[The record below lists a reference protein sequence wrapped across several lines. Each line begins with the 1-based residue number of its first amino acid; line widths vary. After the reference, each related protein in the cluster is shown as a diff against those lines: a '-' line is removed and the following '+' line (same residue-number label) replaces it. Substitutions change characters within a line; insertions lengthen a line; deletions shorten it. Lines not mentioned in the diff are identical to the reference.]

1 MVCTSGPGWGDEE
14 AAIHDARKA
23 AAQALR
29 DPMLQGFLATVY
41 ERAGHWSAAVEQWV
55 ALARVKPTEERA
67 ATYQLLVMGIQAYR
81 EDRLG
86 DAVEALEAAWRTSP
100 GDPNVAHY
108 LAYASKESG
117 NLPRAIVVLRQA
129 LDVHPN
135 DQMSGPI
142 RETLERYGLLSK

>member
-1 MVCTSGPGWGDEE
+1 
-14 AAIHDARKA
+14 
-23 AAQALR
+23 
-29 DPMLQGFLATVY
+29 MLQGFLATVY

-86 DAVEALEAAWRTSP
+86 DAVEALEAAWTISP
-100 GDPNVAHY
+100 GDPEIAYY
-108 LAYASKESG
+108 LAYASNESG

-129 LDVHPN
+129 LDMHPH
-135 DQMSGPI
+135 DPMSGPV
-142 RETLERYGLLSK
+142 RVTLERYESFSK